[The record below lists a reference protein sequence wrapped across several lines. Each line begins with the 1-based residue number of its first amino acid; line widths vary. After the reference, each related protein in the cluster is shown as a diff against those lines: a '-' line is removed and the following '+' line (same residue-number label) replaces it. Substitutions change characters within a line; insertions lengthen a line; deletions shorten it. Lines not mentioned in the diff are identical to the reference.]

1 MGRVKRA
8 LPVAVV
14 AGALIAAPV
23 QAAPPWPGPQVGPAA
38 GTPKANH
45 RIARLVPR
53 RIDHG
58 ALGRNVAVSVV
69 DTATGRTL
77 VARHAR
83 RGLAAASNT
92 KLITALL
99 AVQGL
104 GPGTRVPTV
113 VRRLGP
119 RRIALVGGG
128 DTLLSRGNVSALAGR
143 TARAL
148 RRDGVRRVR
157 VRIDASLYRWR
168 GPGKG
173 WASYEVGGNIGKVQP
188 LNMNDA
194 RTGDGPGYVGR
205 HFTSQLRARGLRATL
220 GGRGPT
226 RDAAPVLARYRGHRI
241 KQIVRAGLLPSD
253 SDDAEAL
260 GRIVATRLGFPG
272 TYNGWWRAA
281 RRILDDL
288 GVDRRGVRLYDA
300 SGLSQRNRV
309 TTRFMTQLLL
319 ASMQRENRRMHVI
332 LRERRLPTAGYSG
345 TLTTSLGRFVGVSS
359 CARGRVFA
367 KTGTIAG
374 VVALSGYAMGA
385 DNRWKVFSIL
395 VNDRPGVDVLRSRQA
410 LDRIAS
416 TVTGC
421 W

>member
-1 MGRVKRA
+1 
-8 LPVAVV
+8 
-14 AGALIAAPV
+14 
-23 QAAPPWPGPQVGPAA
+23 
-38 GTPKANH
+38 
-45 RIARLVPR
+45 
-53 RIDHG
+53 
-58 ALGRNVAVSVV
+58 
-69 DTATGRTL
+69 
-77 VARHAR
+77 
-83 RGLAAASNT
+83 
-92 KLITALL
+92 
-99 AVQGL
+99 
-104 GPGTRVPTV
+104 
-113 VRRLGP
+113 
-119 RRIALVGGG
+119 
-128 DTLLSRGNVSALAGR
+128 
-143 TARAL
+143 
-148 RRDGVRRVR
+148 
-157 VRIDASLYRWR
+157 
-168 GPGKG
+168 
-173 WASYEVGGNIGKVQP
+173 
-188 LNMNDA
+188 
-194 RTGDGPGYVGR
+194 
-205 HFTSQLRARGLRATL
+205 
-220 GGRGPT
+220 
-226 RDAAPVLARYRGHRI
+226 
-241 KQIVRAGLLPSD
+241 LLPSD

-281 RRILDDL
+281 RRIIDTL

-309 TTRFMTQLLL
+309 TTRFMSQLLL